1 MRSVLIAIAFLAV
14 TTGCGDDNQHSG
26 DIPGDDVMMDS
37 GSDTTSPDVVPD
49 VAGDTAPDVVESGMS
64 RLRAEGMNIVD
75 EDGNVVVLKGV
86 NLGGYLY
93 HETWLTLVDYSAQ
106 ARAWKVAVEMELED
120 IVRPVLVAIGP
131 QIVAGMVGVSDGSGG
146 SIGADAW
153 LELLRTELGEVAD
166 TATVEAYFTELEK
179 YLPAIYDDSD
189 LPIYTKL
196 EERFGIEARDSL
208 LDTYQG
214 AWIQERDIEWL
225 AGQGFN
231 LVRVPIGYR
240 TLTKGS
246 HLAQPTELVWNEDAF
261 ARIHALLDWC
271 EKWGVYAVLD
281 IQECPGGQNDYSGP
295 ALLYSTQMYQ
305 DMTVDLWEEMSAR
318 FHDRNVVAAYSLLAE
333 PMGAPSRKARDD
345 MYDKLV
351 KAIRALGD
359 DHLLVIHDGFKG
371 MDGMADPA
379 EYGWT
384 NVVFSTH
391 IFEWSARNFDTF
403 KGTVDLYDF
412 FFRTAQETRN
422 VPYFIGSFSGIFDEP
437 WAYEAV
443 EYIVEWMGKYGWS
456 WSLWAY
462 KDVQDPVAADLWG
475 DKSSWGVKSRL
486 VGEFDRP
493 DLFIDSEETVRQKFA
508 SYGSLEL
515 EVNQTLLDVLKA
527 DLQSQPE

>member
-120 IVRPVLVAIGP
+120 IVLPVLVAIGP

-271 EKWGVYAVLD
+271 ESGSL
-281 IQECPGGQNDYSGP
+281 CGSGHPGMPWRTERLLGP
-295 ALLYSTQMYQ
+295 GAALFNQMYQ
-305 DMTVDLWEEMSAR
+305 DMTVDLWKRCPPGSTTGTSWR
-318 FHDRNVVAAYSLLAE
+318 HTNLLAE

-359 DHLLVIHDGFKG
+359 DHLLVIHDGFK
-371 MDGMADPA
+371 
-379 EYGWT
+379 EWT
-384 NVVFSTH
+384 EWPTLPNTDECNVVFSTH
-391 IFEWSARNFDTF
+391 LRMV
-403 KGTVDLYDF
+403 G
-412 FFRTAQETRN
+412 QE
-422 VPYFIGSFSGIFDEP
+422 F
-437 WAYEAV
+437 
-443 EYIVEWMGKYGWS
+443 
-456 WSLWAY
+456 
-462 KDVQDPVAADLWG
+462 
-475 DKSSWGVKSRL
+475 
-486 VGEFDRP
+486 
-493 DLFIDSEETVRQKFA
+493 
-508 SYGSLEL
+508 
-515 EVNQTLLDVLKA
+515 
-527 DLQSQPE
+527 